1 MKGKKV
7 KIMEKITKAQ
17 KYAMIEEI
25 LGAVEGD
32 NVAMLIEFVQGEQ
45 AALANKAAK
54 AKAKAAEKKTEI
66 DELGNVVL
74 SVLTADPMTRDEVFA
89 LVENAG
95 DEITVAKVGARLT
108 KLVDAGLV
116 VKSEVKATTA
126 SGKKTTRMAYAL
138 ALTDAEPSD
147 VEVDE

>member
-1 MKGKKV
+1 MENKMTK
-7 KIMEKITKAQ
+7 MEKFQA
-17 KYAMIEEI
+17 IEEI
-25 LGAVEGD
+25 LNTVDGETID
-32 NVAMLIEFVQGEQ
+32 MLIEFVQNEQ

-66 DELGNVVL
+66 DDLGNAVL
-74 SVLTADPMTRDEVFA
+74 AAVTAEPATRDEIFNA
-89 LVENAG
+89 VEFDDA
-95 DEITVAKVGARLT
+95 TLAKVGARLT

-138 ALTDAEPSD
+138 ALVEAEPADAE
-147 VEVDE
+147 

>member
-1 MKGKKV
+1 
-7 KIMEKITKAQ
+7 MEKITKAQ

-25 LGAVEGD
+25 LNTVDGD
-32 NVAMLIEFVQGEQ
+32 NIDMLIEFVQNEQ

-74 SVLTADPMTRDEVFA
+74 SVLNGEPKTRDEVFA
-89 LVENAG
+89 LVEFEDA
-95 DEITVAKVGARLT
+95 TLAKIGARLT

-126 SGKKTTRMAYAL
+126 SGKKTTRMAYSVET
-138 ALTDAEPSD
+138 LTAA
-147 VEVDE
+147 EVDE

>member
-1 MKGKKV
+1 
-7 KIMEKITKAQ
+7 MEKITKAQ

-25 LGAVEGD
+25 LNTVEGE
-32 NVAMLIEFVQGEQ
+32 NVDMLIEFVQNER

-66 DELGNVVL
+66 DELGNVVM
-74 SVLTADPMTRDEVFA
+74 SVLNGEPKTRDEVFA
-89 LVENAG
+89 LVEFEDA
-95 DEITVAKVGARLT
+95 TLAKVGARLT

-126 SGKKTTRMAYAL
+126 SGKKTTRMAYSAET
-138 ALTDAEPSD
+138 LTA